1 MRQKNVLLT
10 CALSLIAALSPA
22 IEAAA
27 QTTIGWTNGTHK
39 RTSGVSFGSTTTQG
53 MAIKLPKE
61 KAELLKGEK
70 IASVYAAFC
79 SSRMSSIT
87 LFITEELGGE
97 SLYTQSVSSLSS
109 SWSTYSLSTPY
120 EITGDE
126 IYIGF
131 TYSLSTSY
139 SSLSFDG
146 TNGFEGTTYVYNDG
160 SWEDAYDYGYGSG
173 NIKLTLEDTKEFV
186 DAVVSVPTLSGFYK
200 AGTAYDIEGCEV
212 FNFGSVTITSLDFT
226 YTVGDGETKTL
237 TLTDLS
243 IESGSIYDVTV
254 EGLTVDESGSYDIT
268 FTASSVNG
276 GEPDDEPS
284 DNSGSATQY
293 FYPADA
299 SKTVLVENMT
309 TQQCTNCPTGH
320 RVLQAAIEG
329 RDDVAVIA
337 HHSGYYTDA
346 FTMTEDV
353 NMLYFFEDG
362 SYTFAPAFMI
372 DRYRTDSQSSVYG
385 GPPFYTTDSDVLVE
399 RIEER
404 AAEQPYVSVTIDA
417 AYNEDTG
424 IYAGTVDVYTY
435 TDTPKSTLY
444 LNLQIV
450 QDSIVA
456 SQTSGG
462 DSYVHRHVFR
472 GTIGTGTFG
481 IPFSSV
487 AGETYSYAFEYEVP
501 ESIKSSYVSDYS
513 ETFEV
518 VLKDMS
524 LVAFVSDYSSS
535 DYNDCIVYNADEQ
548 AFTENVTTGIQG
560 VSDNRGATA
569 EVYARNGGIYIA
581 GDYDAVAVYDISGKL
596 VCVAKGDKSHVALA
610 SGVYVVRISDANGTA
625 TKKYVVT
632 NE

>member
-1 MRQKNVLLT
+1 MIRNKVILT
-10 CALSLIAALSPA
+10 CALALVAALSPA

-27 QTTIGWTNGTHK
+27 QTTIGWTDGTHK

-70 IASVYAAFC
+70 IQSIYAAFC

-87 LFITEELGGE
+87 LFITTELGGE

-146 TNGFEGTTYVYNDG
+146 SNGFEGTTYVYNDG
-160 SWEDAYDYGYGSG
+160 AWEDAYSYGYGSG
-173 NIKLTLEDTKEFV
+173 NIKLTLESTKDFV
-186 DAVVSVPTLSGFYK
+186 DAVVSVPVLSGFYK
-200 AGTAYDIEGCEV
+200 AGTSYDIEGCQV
-212 FNFGSVTITSLDFT
+212 FNFGSSTITSLDFT
-226 YTVGDGETKTL
+226 YTIGDGEAKTL
-237 TLTDLS
+237 TLSDLS
-243 IESGSIYDVTV
+243 IASGSIYDVTI
-254 EGLTVDESGSYDIT
+254 EDLTVEESGEYDIT

-276 GEPDDEPS
+276 TEMDDEPS

-299 SKTVLVENMT
+299 VKTVLVENMT

-320 RVLQAAIEG
+320 RVLQTAIEG

-353 NMLYFFEDG
+353 SMLYFFEDG

-372 DRYRTDSQSSVYG
+372 DRYRTDDQSSVYA
-385 GPPFYTTDSDVLVE
+385 GPPFYTTDSDVLAE
-399 RIEER
+399 RIDQR
-404 AAEQPYVSVTIDA
+404 AAEQPYVSVAINA
-417 AYNEDTG
+417 AYHEDTG
-424 IYAGTVDVYTY
+424 VYAGTVDVYTY
-435 TDTPKSTLY
+435 TATPKSTLY

-462 DSYVHRHVFR
+462 DNYVHRHVFR

-481 IPFSSV
+481 MPFTPV
-487 AGETYSYAFEYEVP
+487 VGETYSYAFEYEVP

-513 ETFEV
+513 DTFDV

-524 LVAFVSDYSSS
+524 LVAFVSDYSAT
-535 DYNDCIVYNADEQ
+535 DYNDCIVYNSDEQ

-560 VSDNRGATA
+560 VSDNGGAN
-569 EVYARNGGIYIA
+569 VQIYARGSNIFVA
-581 GDYDAVAVYDISGKL
+581 GEYDDMAVYDIMGKL
-596 VCVAKGDKSHVALA
+596 VGIAKGDTSSVALA
-610 SGVYVVRISDANGTA
+610 SGVYVVRVNSDGKTT
-625 TKKYVVT
+625 TKKFVVT